1 MKINRK
7 ALELVETGLSTSSV
21 MKLSESQIK
30 ELHSRIFN
38 EQTGVR
44 NEKKT
49 VDVTTVSQQA
59 LQQGVSVGGR
69 NMKKDSSGN
78 LVVTN
83 EEMSEE
89 DGKDSKNNP
98 YAICRK
104 QLGPRKNAKFESCV
118 KQVKKSLKEGK
129 NPISLFIENKIMEI
143 VETNLPPK
151 ITKKDLVKY
160 LSEAEPA
167 TAPVKEPKTKPGT
180 KPPPSPV
187 KTPLRPGKNPYP
199 GTREAPMA
207 KKKSKEVSEN
217 SPTIAPSGPKTK
229 PETKPGTKPPPSPVK
244 TPLRPGKNPYP
255 GTREAPMAKS
265 INPEEAKEKI
275 IDTIMKMLKK

>member
-1 MKINRK
+1 MKINK
-7 ALELVETGLSTSSV
+7 KSLELIEMGLSSKTV
-21 MKLSESQIK
+21 LKLTESQISTLHNRMVVEAMTQSTTTSYNVPTDDVKKGVKLPPAPKGMNIQQTSTGIKATPTEEVK
-30 ELHSRIFN
+30 EN
-38 EQTGVR
+38 DD
-44 NEKKT
+44 N
-49 VDVTTVSQQA
+49 
-59 LQQGVSVGGR
+59 
-69 NMKKDSSGN
+69 
-78 LVVTN
+78 
-83 EEMSEE
+83 
-89 DGKDSKNNP
+89 KNNP

-129 NPISLFIENKIMEI
+129 NPISLFLENKIMQI
-143 VETNLPPK
+143 VESHLPPR
-151 ITKKDLVKY
+151 ITKQDLVQY
-160 LSEAEPA
+160 LSEQNPA

-255 GTREAPMAKS
+255 GTREAPMAKN

>member
-1 MKINRK
+1 
-7 ALELVETGLSTSSV
+7 

-160 LSEAEPA
+160 LSESEPA

-180 KPPPSPV
+180 KQPPSPV
-187 KTPLRPGKNPYP
+187 KTPSHPGKNPNP
-199 GTREAPMA
+199 GVKEAPRA
-207 KKKSKEVSEN
+207 KKKNEEVSEN
-217 SPTIAPSGPKTK
+217 SPTTAPAGPKTK
-229 PETKPGTKPPPSPVK
+229 PGTKQPPSPVK
-244 TPLRPGKNPYP
+244 TPSHPGKNPNP
-255 GTREAPMAKS
+255 GVKEAPRAKN
-265 INPEEAKEKI
+265 IDPEEAKEKI

>member
-1 MKINRK
+1 MKTNRK
-7 ALELVETGLSTSSV
+7 ALELVETGLSTKSV

-30 ELHSRIFN
+30 ELHSRIFS

-59 LQQGVSVGGR
+59 LEKGVNLGGKT
-69 NMKKDSSGN
+69 MKKDTSGN
-78 LVVTN
+78 IVVTN

-98 YAICRK
+98 YAICHK
-104 QLGPRKNAKFESCV
+104 QLGPKRNAKFESCV

-129 NPISLFIENKIMEI
+129 NPVSLFIENKIMEI
-143 VETNLPPK
+143 VETHLPPK

-180 KPPPSPV
+180 KQPPSPV
-187 KTPLRPGKNPYP
+187 KTPSHPGKNPNP
-199 GTREAPMA
+199 GVKEAPRA
-207 KKKSKEVSEN
+207 KN
-217 SPTIAPSGPKTK
+217 ID
-229 PETKPGTKPPPSPVK
+229 
-244 TPLRPGKNPYP
+244 
-255 GTREAPMAKS
+255 
-265 INPEEAKEKI
+265 PEEAKEKI

>member
-1 MKINRK
+1 MKTNRK
-7 ALELVETGLSTSSV
+7 ALELVETGLSTSAV

-30 ELHSRIFN
+30 ELHSRIFS

-49 VDVTTVSQQA
+49 VDVTTVSPQA
-59 LQQGVSVGGR
+59 LEKGVNLGGKT
-69 NMKKDSSGN
+69 MKKDTSGN
-78 LVVTN
+78 IVVTN

-98 YAICRK
+98 YAICHK
-104 QLGPRKNAKFESCV
+104 QLGPKRNAKFESCV

-129 NPISLFIENKIMEI
+129 NPVSLFIENKIMEI
-143 VETNLPPK
+143 VETHLPPK
-151 ITKKDLVKY
+151 ITKKDLIKY

-180 KPPPSPV
+180 KQPPSPV
-187 KTPLRPGKNPYP
+187 KTPSHPGKNPNP
-199 GTREAPMA
+199 GVKEAPKA
-207 KKKSKEVSEN
+207 IDAEK
-217 SPTIAPSGPKTK
+217 
-229 PETKPGTKPPPSPVK
+229 
-244 TPLRPGKNPYP
+244 
-255 GTREAPMAKS
+255 
-265 INPEEAKEKI
+265 AKEKI